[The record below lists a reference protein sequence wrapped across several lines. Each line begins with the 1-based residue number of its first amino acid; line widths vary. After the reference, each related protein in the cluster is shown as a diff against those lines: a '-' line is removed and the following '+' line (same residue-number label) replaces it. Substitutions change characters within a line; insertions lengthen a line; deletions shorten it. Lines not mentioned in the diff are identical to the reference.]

1 MGAVAPPM
9 TLSAEQR
16 RAVMWLGV
24 SVQCRRVLKVDY
36 RATEDV
42 ISSAPPVFNPIRG
55 RCSSRVPLR
64 LIIWHQIGGCS

>member
-36 RATEDV
+36 RTTEDV
-42 ISSAPPVFNPIRG
+42 ISPAPPVFNPVRR
-55 RCSSRVPLR
+55 RCHSRVRFR
-64 LIIWHQIGGCS
+64 LILWHEIDGCS